1 MAHEEDKNGFQK
13 KQTAPNQSFVTGKIG
28 DKRFSIPLIYP
39 PPMVKS
45 EQVEVVK
52 GTRKRIRKKTPLRN
66 ELKRG
71 ERTSFIEEEFSTLLE
86 TPPSSSGETA
96 HPKDESS
103 PFMEEESNSQF
114 NEFLMM
120 LAEDSEH
127 VSPMQKK
134 VDFLDEQISVHLE
147 EASSS
152 FKKENSFIQAEETTS
167 TQEESSFIDEEE
179 SSSFQ
184 EESSFIDIEE
194 SSSPQEESSFID
206 EEESSSP
213 QEESS
218 FTDEEE
224 SSSPQ
229 EESSF
234 IDEEESSSPQEE
246 SSFIDEEESS
256 SPQEESSFIDEEE
269 SGSPQEE
276 SSFIDEEESSST
288 QEESS
293 FINEE
298 ETSSPREES
307 PFIDEEEF
315 SSPQEVS
322 PFNQEEASSFQKDCY
337 SSPHQ
342 EMDSFSS
349 DYSGEDDMHSFADC
363 HFSEDESSASPAYKK
378 EKEPSKEDA
387 SQNEMSQE
395 EEIEDRIVSHPIKK
409 EPSVQKEHLPI
420 VKLPVVL
427 AKLIVSIDLIET
439 VDLYIPIETVSKVK
453 WSLQSYDCK
462 VILPATVVFLKGTLM
477 AEVQYMYKGSFH
489 MVKIPVLWSKTT
501 KADWLYPPQL
511 STKSEKEFL
520 FAAHNGEEIGT
531 QHEFKEQFAHEI
543 DSELRAVHFT
553 SAESF
558 RNCTEGTQMD
568 IQGSATLWIDLVQE
582 QFINL
587 NR

>member
-13 KQTAPNQSFVTGKIG
+13 KRTAPNQSYVTGKIG

-45 EQVEVVK
+45 EQVDVVK
-52 GTRKRIRKKTPLRN
+52 GTRKRIRKKTPMRN
-66 ELKRG
+66 ELKKG

-127 VSPMQKK
+127 VSPMQEK
-134 VDFLDEQISVHLE
+134 VDFLDDQISVHLE

-152 FKKENSFIQAEETTS
+152 FKKENFFIQVEETTS
-167 TQEESSFIDEEE
+167 AQEESSFIDEEE

-218 FTDEEE
+218 F
-224 SSSPQ
+224 
-229 EESSF
+229 

-246 SSFIDEEESS
+246 SSFI
-256 SPQEESSFIDEEE
+256 
-269 SGSPQEE
+269 
-276 SSFIDEEESSST
+276 
-288 QEESS
+288 
-293 FINEE
+293 NEE
-298 ETSSPREES
+298 ENSSPREES

-315 SSPQEVS
+315 SSPQEGS
-322 PFNQEEASSFQKDCY
+322 PFNQKEASSFQKDCS
-337 SSPHQ
+337 SSPYQ
-342 EMDSFSS
+342 EMDAFSS
-349 DYSGEDDMHSFADC
+349 DQFGEDDMHSVADS
-363 HFSEDESSASPAYKK
+363 HFLEDESSASPAYKK

-387 SQNEMSQE
+387 SQNEISQE

-462 VILPATVVFLKGTLM
+462 VILPATVVFLKGILA
-477 AEVQYMYKGSFH
+477 AEVQYVNKGSFH
-489 MVKIPVLWSKTT
+489 TVKIPITWSKTT
-501 KADWLYPPQL
+501 KVDWLYPPKL
-511 STKSEKEFL
+511 PTKSKKEFL

-531 QHEFKEQFAHEI
+531 HHEFKEQFAHEI

-553 SAESF
+553 CVESF
-558 RNCTEGTQMD
+558 HNCTEGTQMD

-587 NR
+587 NG